1 MAFWHCSL
9 RTATAARDGSQ
20 GGGKRKSTWT
30 FQVFHFRSGYFQ
42 AEGKRACV
50 CVKERES
57 KRTGEGERDAKGD
70 GEREEMQRDS
80 DRGLVWWHA
89 GNKALLG

>member
-1 MAFWHCSL
+1 MACWHCSL

-50 CVKERES
+50 CVKERE
-57 KRTGEGERDAKGD
+57 REL
-70 GEREEMQRDS
+70 EREREMPKEMEREKKC
-80 DRGLVWWHA
+80 RGTVTEAQCGGTQVTRHY
-89 GNKALLG
+89 